1 MINNIEF
8 KNYNGY
14 LKATIDGQTLPL
26 QLKEIIKDKVSI
38 HNNASTG
45 LPLYTPI
52 PINVSLTTEHDNI
65 IEKGLIRI
73 QILNDKEILHEEE
86 GYLVQNKY
94 KSTIDK
100 HLPLGTYIV
109 KVFYSGDK
117 YFEESTLQYYLT
129 IEKRALLF
137 KMDKVAY
144 HGKPYEDINVHIELY
159 DMITKVPIINTR
171 IDYIYDDIHY
181 ITKSDNKGAI
191 DFQITVP
198 TDCQGDIIKIYV
210 ENEVYEYTFTSIEII
225 TDRLDTEITN
235 KHSFEEN
242 NIVLNGN
249 VFAYNKDTMY
259 NVLYGDIELYIEDEL
274 VDTSNVENG
283 MFKLTYGY
291 KQIISEY
298 SNTTDTSINE
308 KTPVKTKTKLDV
320 DIDTIPGEGKFIV
333 TVTDYNNRKIINGMV
348 YFQLKNEKNHHI
360 VELDENGQAI
370 CYFYL
375 SEKKAYKIKYKY
387 FGIFEYEDSEMKEE
401 VIEVK

>member
-1 MINNIEF
+1 MINNIKF
-8 KNYNGY
+8 KDYDGY

-38 HNNASTG
+38 YNNASTG
-45 LPLYTPI
+45 LPLYTSI

-65 IEKGLIRI
+65 IEKGLIKV
-73 QILNDKEILHEEE
+73 QILNDKEILYEEE
-86 GYLVQNKY
+86 GYLVENKY

-100 HLPLGTYIV
+100 HLPLGTYII

-129 IEKRALLF
+129 IEKRTLLF

-159 DMITKVPIINTR
+159 DMITKVPVINTR

-198 TDCQGDIIKIYV
+198 NDCQGDIIKIYV
-210 ENEVYEYTFTSIEII
+210 ENEVYEYTFTSVEII

-235 KHSFEEN
+235 KHYFEEN

-283 MFKLTYGY
+283 MFQLFYDY
-291 KQIISEY
+291 KKIISEY

-308 KTPVKTKTKLDV
+308 KVPVKTKTKLDV
-320 DIDTIPGEGKFIV
+320 DIDTIPGEGKFTV

-375 SEKKAYKIKYKY
+375 SEKQVYKIKYKY